1 MQKIGI
7 RLVLFLILSS
17 QLIIGNALAQDLFI
31 RVSILPRESSIRLK
45 IKGFYDIRD
54 AHNQQVLY
62 RGKSLNTTVAPYLKG
77 ILIGAIDA
85 RVSKILIKAHDPI
98 FINGRL
104 FRGDIQIIKRP
115 DSALS
120 VVNNIELEDYIK
132 GILYNEVSHYWPYE
146 VLRAQAVVAR
156 TYAVYQMQ
164 ENKSRDFDVT
174 SDIYSQVYG
183 GSSSE
188 RFRTGKAVKYTQG
201 IILVYRNR
209 AIPAYYHSCCGGHT
223 EDAALL
229 WNTDMAP
236 LKGVVCNFC
245 QESPHF
251 NWHLALNQKELAEK
265 LSAAGYSLS
274 QLKEI
279 KIEGKDNSGRITNL
293 ILVSSDKEIKISAKD
308 FRNILGPNLLRST
321 NFTATVANDDIVFAG
336 VGWGHGAGMCQWGA
350 YFMAKQGSTYEQIL
364 SFYYPGAQI
373 SSINNN

>member
-1 MQKIGI
+1 
-7 RLVLFLILSS
+7 
-17 QLIIGNALAQDLFI
+17 
-31 RVSILPRESSIRLK
+31 
-45 IKGFYDIRD
+45 
-54 AHNQQVLY
+54 
-62 RGKSLNTTVAPYLKG
+62 
-77 ILIGAIDA
+77 
-85 RVSKILIKAHDPI
+85 
-98 FINGRL
+98 
-104 FRGDIQIIKRP
+104 
-115 DSALS
+115 
-120 VVNNIELEDYIK
+120 VNNIELEDYIK